1 MRKAK
6 LIALVGVMALSL
18 AGAYMLGMYSG
29 PTGKGLP
36 LT

>member
-1 MRKAK
+1 MRKTK
-6 LIALVGVMALSL
+6 MIAIAVVVALSL